1 MSATWRRRM
10 RWTLALL
17 VAAGGGFAFA
27 QDFPSRTVRIV
38 VPAAA
43 GGAVDAIS
51 RILAQKLAAS
61 WNRQV
66 VVENRPGAGGNIAIE
81 HVAKAA
87 ADGYT
92 YLTVSQSFAHNI
104 SVYPNLAWHPVRDFA
119 PVTLIGTTN
128 GVLLVPPTLPVKS
141 VKDLIALAKA
151 RPGELSYATTGSGT
165 SGHMYMAFFA
175 ATAGISVAHV
185 PYRDVTQAQADLI
198 SGRVQLYIAPMP
210 AFIALVRS
218 GRLRALAVTGA
229 RRSSALAEV
238 PTMQEAGVRGYEAVT
253 WYGFY
258 TVAKTPR
265 DVIEKTHGD
274 LVKALQSADVRERF
288 SAIGIE
294 IVASNP
300 EELAKHLEEEI
311 AKWAKVAKTLNMRA
325 E

>member
-1 MSATWRRRM
+1 MVQMM

-17 VAAGGGFAFA
+17 VAMGGGLAFA
-27 QDFPSRTVRIV
+27 QDFPNRTVRIV

-51 RILAQKLAAS
+51 RISHRSSTA
-61 WNRQV
+61 
-66 VVENRPGAGGNIAIE
+66 VVEPAGRRRKPARSGRQHRASSTS
-81 HVAKAA
+81 AKSA

-104 SVYPNLAWHPVRDFA
+104 SVYPNLSWHPVRDFA
-119 PVTLIGTTN
+119 PVMLIGTTN

-141 VKDLIALAKA
+141 VKELIALAKA

-175 ATAGISVAHV
+175 ATAGINVAHV

-218 GRLRALAVTGA
+218 GRLRALAVTGT
-229 RRSSALAEV
+229 RRSGALAEV
-238 PTMQEAGVRGYEAVT
+238 PTMQEAGVQGYEAVT

-258 TVAKTPR
+258 TAAKTPR
-265 DVIEKTHGD
+265 EVIEKTHGE
-274 LVKALQSADVRERF
+274 LIKALQSADVRERF
-288 SAIGIE
+288 AALGIE
-294 IVASNP
+294 IVAGTPNTWPSI
-300 EELAKHLEEEI
+300 LEDEV

>member
-1 MSATWRRRM
+1 MSGTWRRWM
-10 RWTLALL
+10 RWTWALL
-17 VAAGGGFAFA
+17 VATGGGLAFA

-81 HVAKAA
+81 HVAKSA

-104 SVYPNLAWHPVRDFA
+104 SVYPNLPWHPVRDFA
-119 PVTLIGTTN
+119 PVMLIGTTN

-175 ATAGISVAHV
+175 ATAGINVAHV

-218 GRLRALAVTGA
+218 GRLRALAVTGT
-229 RRSSALAEV
+229 RRSNALAEV
-238 PTMQEAGVRGYEAVT
+238 PTMQEAGVQGYEAVT

-258 TVAKTPR
+258 TTAKTPR
-265 DVIEKTHGD
+265 EAIEKTHGE
-274 LVKALQSADVRERF
+274 LLKALQSADARERF
-288 SAIGIE
+288 AALGID
-294 IVASNP
+294 IVAGPP
-300 EELAKHLEEEI
+300 EHLARHLEDEV